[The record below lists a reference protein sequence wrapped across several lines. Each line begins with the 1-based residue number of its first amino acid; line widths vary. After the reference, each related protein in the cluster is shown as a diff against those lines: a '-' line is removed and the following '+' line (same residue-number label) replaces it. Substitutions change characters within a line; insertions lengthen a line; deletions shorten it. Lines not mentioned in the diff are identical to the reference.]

1 MLTRTFLW
9 NTTCLG
15 LALWGVCRCSKTI
28 LGLNGKSK
36 TTTKMMT
43 TEEIKEELIELQTIQ
58 IALDDKLHKFEEIL
72 SRLKARIN
80 DLANT
85 INNSVSDTV

>member
-1 MLTRTFLW
+1 
-9 NTTCLG
+9 
-15 LALWGVCRCSKTI
+15 
-28 LGLNGKSK
+28 
-36 TTTKMMT
+36 MMT